1 MDIQFWASTDVG
13 RVRDHNEDNF
23 LVDKRLRLF
32 VVCDGMGG
40 HAAGEVASAM
50 CVKLVR
56 EELSEKRDL
65 IEFVHQNPTDMVARK
80 QLMTVLDQA
89 LRNASNKVYEA
100 ALEDEAKR
108 GMGTTCCM
116 LLLTNH
122 HGYIAHVG
130 DSRIYLLRE
139 GDVHQMTEDH
149 SLYNEMVRLGKIR
162 PGEQVNLPNKNA
174 VTRAVGVREHV
185 DVDVIDFEIEAG
197 DRFLICS
204 DGLSGYFSSN
214 EQIAS
219 MLSVPDV
226 RTATEQC
233 IDFAVEAGG
242 KDNITAILVNIV
254 YPGAARPQERPEGHG
269 ADVSVLDALKQ
280 SSVFDYLSQKELG
293 HISKLIELRQFQ
305 AGDYIAEPGE
315 ELSDLS
321 LILFG
326 EVQITSPD
334 GRELKLLEQGDH
346 IGDLGFVDAMP
357 SPIYL
362 VARAPVRLVT
372 MSRKQLLDLL
382 RHEPDLSV
390 KLLWNL
396 LQIFAGQMRTLPLE
410 LMVGAPYDFLDRSP
424 TSWEEDT
431 KPPASKPAAPRQVTP
446 RAVPAA
452 APPPRREGYG
462 DQSSSPSY
470 QSLSMAPA
478 TTPSEAEEMWG
489 FEATRKGS
497 LEEVTQNPGPLDL
510 DPEEDLRSTTQ
521 FSREDI
527 ARYNP
532 VTSSSVEI
540 DHPFEA
546 GGASSEQLEEEAE
559 EDVTPP
565 STRLNASPS
574 PLPKRQIDLSPPRA
588 PRPVA
593 TSIKS
598 GSSDSMQSP
607 VASRPSRPAARE
619 QANRRSS
626 RPASATGIKGSSVSG
641 TSSSAEN
648 PFAGARKS
656 VPPGDRHATPE
667 PVRPSS
673 NPFDRNASKTPA
685 PLPSV
690 SVSPS
695 LLEPEPQRAPLP
707 RDPLAQTVQLDPDE
721 FEKIKASHKTI
732 ISQHEK
738 QEEH

>member
-65 IEFVHQNPTDMVARK
+65 IEFVHQNPTDLVARK
-80 QLMTVLDQA
+80 QLVNVLEQA
-89 LRNASNKVYEA
+89 IRNASNKVFEA
-100 ALEDEAKR
+100 ALEDDAKR

-204 DGLSGYFSSN
+204 DGLSGYFTSN

-219 MLSVPDV
+219 MLSVSDV

-233 IDFAVEAGG
+233 IDFAVDAGG

-254 YPGAARPQERPEGHG
+254 YPGVAARAQDRQEAPA

-305 AGDYIAEPGE
+305 AGDYIAEPGQ

-334 GRELKLLEQGDH
+334 GRELKLLQQGDH

-357 SPIYL
+357 SPVYL

-396 LQIFAGQMRTLPLE
+396 LQIFVGQMRMLPLE

-431 KPPASKPAAPRQVTP
+431 KPPSAKPAAPGHAMTHASSAQV
-446 RAVPAA
+446 
-452 APPPRREGYG
+452 APVSSPRREPHS
-462 DQSSSPSY
+462 DQSASSSLDALSSPRDE
-470 QSLSMAPA
+470 Q
-478 TTPSEAEEMWG
+478 EEMWG

-497 LEEVTQNPGPLDL
+497 LEEVTENSEPEE
-510 DPEEDLRSTTQ
+510 PEEDLRSTTQ
-521 FSREDI
+521 FSREEI
-527 ARYNP
+527 ARYSP
-532 VTSSSVEI
+532 VSLSDTAQE
-540 DHPFEA
+540 D
-546 GGASSEQLEEEAE
+546 L

-565 STRLNASPS
+565 STRLNAATPS

-593 TSIKS
+593 SSIKNS
-598 GSSDSMQSP
+598 SSDSLQSP
-607 VASRPSRPAARE
+607 VASRPARPAARE

-626 RPASATGIKGSSVSG
+626 RPASSTGVKGSSAVSG
-641 TSSSAEN
+641 SSTSSEN
-648 PFAGARKS
+648 PFGARKGVS
-656 VPPGDRHATPE
+656 GSSRSSASEPPPRA
-667 PVRPSS
+667 SQ
-673 NPFDRNASKTPA
+673 NPFERNNSRTPA

-695 LLEPEPQRAPLP
+695 LLEPESARESMP
-707 RDPLAQTVQLDPDE
+707 RDPLAQTVQLDHDE

-732 ISQHEK
+732 ISQHDK